1 MDVLDTVDAVMAALR
16 ENDARPY
23 GRQRTVTAE
32 ELVDAAE
39 QFDDTGVRATALLEL
54 MEAYEY
60 DGERSKA
67 PVVFARVLK
76 LWDTDRDGFGE
87 WAGQQVFWRFKWVAT
102 ALLGTPDVPLE
113 AVRRWHTEMHDRYRA
128 AGHGLQPYYAQRYH
142 LAAHTGVD
150 TENAFELWAARPR
163 SELSDCRACEIR
175 AQAGHHVRSGDDRRA
190 LEAWRPVFEGE
201 STCAEEPYLSHAHAL
216 LPLLREGRSDEARS
230 SHLVGY
236 RFARGKSGM
245 ARAVGLHI
253 EFCALS
259 GNEPRGLEILAENR
273 DLFAVTGDPIG
284 RLDFL
289 TGVEVLIAALARGG
303 HGGLA
308 VSGPPGT
315 AWTVDSLLAHLRTEA
330 DALAARF
337 DARNGTDAVSARRR
351 ARLDRRPLL
360 AEPLAL
366 GVRAVAAPE
375 LAAAP
380 ATPPVALRAAEPE
393 PADFAALVVRA
404 RELDLLGHPDADR
417 LWQRVAER
425 FTAEGYVHAEGTAAG
440 TAGRLRAE
448 LAEQRAHLA
457 LDRDDWSGGRA
468 ALLEAGELFE
478 QEGLAGQALV
488 VRTRALVVELGDV
501 EDARSDW
508 PALDAAL
515 AEADA
520 LLAAGAAGGEP
531 ALATDDYLVV
541 LQCRAFAAHHD
552 LIRALPEPPADT
564 AERFESAV
572 TAYRRESSERGS
584 LRRSATARQYAADV
598 AARQGRMAEAVAE
611 LRGSLEQLDSAELPW
626 HTPRVLGLLG
636 QVLLQSGEQAE
647 AVEVFHRAL
656 AEATRWAD
664 DAYPFGATYMM
675 LGHACAHL
683 GDNGAAVRALSQA
696 AARFDRK
703 GPAGA
708 EEAAQVR
715 LQLAD
720 LLRDAGRAADA
731 VAVLES
737 VLLDPAAPDLDVR
750 MLAQARLDLARG
762 LFALEEFR
770 DSAEEYL
777 RLADEVAGWEER
789 HTHTVV
795 AGEAV
800 LALAEAGRWEAA
812 HAARERALASH
823 AEAPR
828 PDQIAGMLREFA
840 RLTMHE
846 QGPDG
851 LDSALERLAEADAV
865 REAAER
871 GGQPHTPW
879 YLRGA
884 AHYER
889 ARVYAVAGRYETALA
904 EAELAI
910 TAYQAGGE
918 PAETPRAEAVRLAG
932 LIEGTDL
939 GRTEAACARLAA
951 AAERCRGFGLHEA
964 AAVLAGLRERIGQ
977 QER

>member
-1 MDVLDTVDAVMAALR
+1 
-16 ENDARPY
+16 
-23 GRQRTVTAE
+23 
-32 ELVDAAE
+32 
-39 QFDDTGVRATALLEL
+39 
-54 MEAYEY
+54 
-60 DGERSKA
+60 
-67 PVVFARVLK
+67 
-76 LWDTDRDGFGE
+76 
-87 WAGQQVFWRFKWVAT
+87 
-102 ALLGTPDVPLE
+102 
-113 AVRRWHTEMHDRYRA
+113 
-128 AGHGLQPYYAQRYH
+128 
-142 LAAHTGVD
+142 
-150 TENAFELWAARPR
+150 
-163 SELSDCRACEIR
+163 
-175 AQAGHHVRSGDDRRA
+175 
-190 LEAWRPVFEGE
+190 
-201 STCAEEPYLSHAHAL
+201 
-216 LPLLREGRSDEARS
+216 
-230 SHLVGY
+230 
-236 RFARGKSGM
+236 
-245 ARAVGLHI
+245 
-253 EFCALS
+253 
-259 GNEPRGLEILAENR
+259 
-273 DLFAVTGDPIG
+273 
-284 RLDFL
+284 
-289 TGVEVLIAALARGG
+289 
-303 HGGLA
+303 
-308 VSGPPGT
+308 
-315 AWTVDSLLAHLRTEA
+315 
-330 DALAARF
+330 
-337 DARNGTDAVSARRR
+337 
-351 ARLDRRPLL
+351 
-360 AEPLAL
+360 
-366 GVRAVAAPE
+366 
-375 LAAAP
+375 
-380 ATPPVALRAAEPE
+380 
-393 PADFAALVVRA
+393 
-404 RELDLLGHPDADR
+404 
-417 LWQRVAER
+417 
-425 FTAEGYVHAEGTAAG
+425 
-440 TAGRLRAE
+440 
-448 LAEQRAHLA
+448 
-457 LDRDDWSGGRA
+457 
-468 ALLEAGELFE
+468 
-478 QEGLAGQALV
+478 
-488 VRTRALVVELGDV
+488 
-501 EDARSDW
+501 
-508 PALDAAL
+508 
-515 AEADA
+515 
-520 LLAAGAAGGEP
+520 
-531 ALATDDYLVV
+531 
-541 LQCRAFAAHHD
+541 
-552 LIRALPEPPADT
+552 
-564 AERFESAV
+564 
-572 TAYRRESSERGS
+572 
-584 LRRSATARQYAADV
+584 
-598 AARQGRMAEAVAE
+598 
-611 LRGSLEQLDSAELPW
+611 
-626 HTPRVLGLLG
+626 
-636 QVLLQSGEQAE
+636 
-647 AVEVFHRAL
+647 
-656 AEATRWAD
+656 
-664 DAYPFGATYMM
+664 MM

-777 RLADEVAGWEER
+777 RLADEVAGWKER

-871 GGQPHTPW
+871 GDEPHTPW

-939 GRTEAACARLAA
+939 GRTEAARARLAA

-964 AAVLAGLRERIGQ
+964 ATILTGLRERIGQ